1 MTQHHEENYPLNTQ
15 GSNTLVIHCSDP
27 RFQEAFGL
35 FLREELA
42 LTPGSYDPIVIPG
55 ASQMLA
61 FADLL
66 PKFASGLSRPL
77 EFLVKG
83 HGLKRV
89 VVIMHEDCA
98 WYRDFVPKFLRQ
110 RGTIKEQQFNDLLQ
124 TKMILREKFP
134 HIETEMFYAS
144 INPPG
149 RVTFT
154 KVKETGNAR
163 G

>member
-1 MTQHHEENYPLNTQ
+1 MVRQHEENYPFNTQ

-35 FLREELA
+35 FLREELG
-42 LTPGSYDPIVIPG
+42 LTPGSYDPLVIPG

-61 FADLL
+61 FAELL
-66 PKFASGLSRPL
+66 PKLASGLSRPL

-98 WYRDFVPKFLRQ
+98 WYRDFVPKFLRM
-110 RGTIKEQQFNDLLQ
+110 RGTMKEQQFNDLLQ
-124 TKMILREKFP
+124 TKMILKEKFP

-144 INPPG
+144 VSPPG